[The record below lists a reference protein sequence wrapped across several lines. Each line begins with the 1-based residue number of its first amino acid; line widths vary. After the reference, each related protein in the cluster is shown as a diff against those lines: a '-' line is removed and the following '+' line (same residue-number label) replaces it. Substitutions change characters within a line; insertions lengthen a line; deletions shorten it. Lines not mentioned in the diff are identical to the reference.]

1 LLEIENEIE
10 LKQEKKEGIEIENEN
25 GEKWKWILH
34 NSILLDELNS
44 YVIITHNPDLFYERN
59 GTHI

>member
-10 LKQEKKEGIEIENEN
+10 LKQEKNEGLEIENQN

-34 NSILLDELNS
+34 NSILLDELN
-44 YVIITHNPDLFYERN
+44 
-59 GTHI
+59 